1 MFFDWRFWSLFCIV
15 CIFNLSFLYAV
26 QTKKIDTT
34 SKAIEPKVLSVTI
47 QNPKEKKKEVK
58 EKQQIKP
65 KPQIKKKVEKRVK
78 KKIFIPKK
86 RLKPLLDKKEIPPKL
101 DKKVSEQK
109 KTYRKKRIQSLEKS
123 KKNSYVIRKL

>member
-109 KTYRKKRIQSLEKS
+109 KPTAKNVYKVSKRAKRTVTL
-123 KKNSYVIRKL
+123 

>member
-1 MFFDWRFWSLFCIV
+1 
-15 CIFNLSFLYAV
+15 V